1 MSMREIIMIAAVV
14 VAVWS
19 FAQGT
24 VSLAP
29 ATSAD
34 AVAQKAQGASGAA
47 ETVKVSGR
55 GVGTDKDTA
64 LKDAYRDAIERAV
77 GLYVDAEQMAKNDEL
92 VSDQILTQSNA
103 YIEKYDLLKETKE
116 NGLVTVRILA
126 TVKRTALAKR
136 ISDVMPA
143 QTYSL
148 GDSAQMVHAKAVTI
162 EKRNADAAALFEAA
176 IKDFSPIRQMMK
188 LSLAGSKMIPRK
200 FDDGTMRYYYGF
212 MVTLDE
218 KKYYEEFLPPLLKT
232 LDQIALKT
240 ATRRFMGRIPTDGD
254 AVMESRDY
262 ILGNWMQSGSV
273 ATKTQGGASSR
284 VRIDD
289 IERNGRMRYSSYQ
302 SDEAK
307 GGVYDKAL
315 QLTGPSVDGR
325 PNFFGFSWHG
335 DGSRK
340 DRWAQLP
347 YGVDNVLK
355 QVEADG
361 FFQVAVVTQM
371 TPSRNSVTM
380 KLYRLPPACAKV
392 WFAQR
397 AAYFNAS
404 TEYNII
410 LKDKAGEEIV
420 AVPLALANTS
430 LANDYFGNL
439 QEVFGKGANVNDAYG
454 WYVTPMVHADAVAFQ
469 RWVGFDI
476 PQNDLPRVASVSI
489 ELAE

>member
-1 MSMREIIMIAAVV
+1 MIAAGT
-14 VAVWS
+14 VAVGS

-29 ATSAD
+29 AAPAEAGAQSAPSAD
-34 AVAQKAQGASGAA
+34 AAN

-55 GVGTDKDTA
+55 GVGTDKDAA

-92 VSDQILTQSNA
+92 VTDQILTQSNA
-103 YIEKYDLLKETKE
+103 YIEKYDLLKETTD

-126 TVKRTALAKR
+126 TVKKSALTKR

-148 GDSAQMVHAKAVTI
+148 GNAAQMVHAKAVTI

-176 IKDFSPIRQMMK
+176 IKDFSPIRQMMT
-188 LSLAGSKMIPRK
+188 LSLAGPKMIPRK

-232 LDQIALKT
+232 LDQIALQT

-262 ILGNWMQSGSV
+262 ILGNWMRSESV
-273 ATKTQGGASSR
+273 ATKTRQGAESS

-289 IERNGRMRYSSYQ
+289 IERNGRMRHSSCQ

-315 QLTGPSVDGR
+315 QLTRPSPDGR
-325 PNFFGFSWHG
+325 TDFFSFSWWHDQSSLKIRRDIKG
-335 DGSRK
+335 EE
-340 DRWAQLP
+340 AYL
-347 YGVDNVLK
+347 LK
-355 QVEADG
+355 QIEKDG
-361 FFQVAVVTQM
+361 FFQIALITQM

-410 LKDKAGEEIV
+410 LKDKEGAEIV

-430 LANDYFGNL
+430 LANDFFGEL
-439 QEVFGKGANVNDAYG
+439 REVFGKSENGSDAYG

-476 PQNDLPRVASVSI
+476 PQNDLPRIASVSI